1 MPKKPP
7 EITEIPTGLRIRLEA
22 RALDFLEKIPE
33 KHAGQIARKINALA
47 ADPKERP
54 AYPLKGFSEYFR
66 VKSGEYRFIYRIEG
80 GEFLLVLIIGK
91 RNDDEIYR
99 DFVRLV
105 RR

>member
-1 MPKKPP
+1 MPKKRP
-7 EITEIPTGLRIRLEA
+7 EISQTPTGLRIRLEA

-33 KHAGQIARKINALA
+33 KHAGQIARKINAVA
-47 ADPKERP
+47 ADPQERP
-54 AYPLKGFSEYFR
+54 AHPLKGFPEYFR
-66 VKSGEYRFIYRIEG
+66 VKSGEYRFIYRIEDG
-80 GEFLLVLIIGK
+80 VLLLVLIIGK

>member
-1 MPKKPP
+1 MARKRT
-7 EITEIPTGLRIRLEA
+7 EITETRAGLRIRLEA
-22 RALDFLEKIPE
+22 RALDFLQKIPE
-33 KHAGQIARKINALA
+33 KHAGQIARKINAVA

-54 AYPLKGFSEYFR
+54 PHPLKGFAEYFR

-80 GEFLLVLIIGK
+80 GELFLVLIIGK

-99 DFVRLV
+99 DFARLV